1 MVCCLFDYFRQLRQ
15 LAILQDHLDGTLHL
29 QILPFMNHVGTVKLI
44 QLLVLVQFV
53 GSMNQGMVRRFL
65 RFVTGSSVCLTN
77 QINVQF
83 NSMSGIA
90 RRPISH
96 TCDSM
101 LELSSTYTS
110 YPSFIEEFEA
120 ILSQP
125 EVNWTMDAVQH
136 QRVSLNLTILTT
148 IYLTSSYRCPQYG
161 Y

>member
-1 MVCCLFDYFRQLRQ
+1 MQVARYEFVVKPMTAVAVIYGGIP
-15 LAILQDHLDGTLHL
+15 ILHSPFWSDMSIDDLCSLYLTLTANPAKICS
-29 QILPFMNHVGTVKLI
+29 ILNSIPLNPNEERVFVYCK
-44 QLLVLVQFV
+44 QFV

-125 EVNWTMDAVQH
+125 EVNWTMDAV
-136 QRVSLNLTILTT
+136 
-148 IYLTSSYRCPQYG
+148 
-161 Y
+161 